1 MQEAAFK
8 KAENLINLDEKI
20 LIAIDEDFHE

>member
-8 KAENLINLDEKI
+8 KAETLINLDEKI